1 LELLPLALLLGRHMS
16 VDLPQPTRP
25 HLRRMLEALPQRT
38 GPHLRR
44 MSEALPQRT
53 APDLRLPQHP
63 PMAGQ
68 VMATAQ
74 GLTRTP

>member
-16 VDLPQPTRP
+16 GDLPQPTR
-25 HLRRMLEALPQRT
+25 
-38 GPHLRR
+38 PHLRR

-63 PMAGQ
+63 HMAGQ